1 MSVRFRVYGDP
12 APQGS
17 KVRTRWG
24 MREASTRLMPW
35 REAIVS
41 QIMRDGYD
49 DPDTR
54 MEGPLVVRVTFIFA
68 RPSAH
73 YGTKKGTKYLKDNAP
88 YYKTTAPDLD
98 KLCRSLGDALTQG
111 GAIKDDD
118 LIVCWHAE
126 KVYGER
132 PGAVVEVMA
141 ATL

>member
-1 MSVRFRVYGDP
+1 MSVRFRVYGTP

-24 MREASTRLMPW
+24 MREASTKLMPW

-41 QIMRDGYD
+41 QIIRDGW
-49 DPDTR
+49 DTALLD
-54 MEGPLVVRVTFIFA
+54 GPLVVRVQFIFD
-68 RPSAH
+68 RPAAH
-73 YGTKKGTKYLKDNAP
+73 YGTRKGVKYLKDTAP
-88 YYKTTAPDLD
+88 YYKTTTPDLD

-126 KVYGER
+126 KIYGER
-132 PGAVVEVMA
+132 AGAVVEVLP